1 MRPHKHYAQLEIIG
15 SALKDAREKKNLA
28 RAEFANLC
36 CLSTKMILELEE
48 GGMSSFYT
56 FELKIATAKRVGRL
70 LGLDESS
77 YLTDPSATELID
89 ETSIQPIEAQEISV
103 SKKHEAVGTDSDLK
117 NPPQGNKSKSSA
129 ALIIPEVPNLE
140 ETLNQVNSK
149 HGFKLSAV
157 WASVVTIR
165 VMAILFIFSVL
176 TGAIYGLNDRFNFI
190 NLAIGLVTPQQ
201 KAAVTNDAQDIKPD
215 EDLVLKSDSS
225 DSLVK
230 SAETQQAQLLQTTP
244 SEQCPFKQDAQLPS
258 YQSPNPSKKGDIV
271 NIKSLI
277 KQAICVVDNS
287 GKQTVVNLESNASYA
302 FRGTS
307 PFVVITQDLD
317 SVEMYFQGWRVR
329 SPSAGA
335 KQIKLL
341 EVAL

>member
-1 MRPHKHYAQLEIIG
+1 MRPHKHDAQLEIIG
-15 SALKDAREKKNLA
+15 SVLKDAREKKNLA

-56 FELKIATAKRVGRL
+56 FELKIATAKRVGRVL
-70 LGLDESS
+70 ELDEASYLIDPRATESADDTLVTPIEEQEISAPKKLEVVGADSGPKNPPLKNETISLAEPANPQVLNLDESLS
-77 YLTDPSATELID
+77 HAD
-89 ETSIQPIEAQEISV
+89 
-103 SKKHEAVGTDSDLK
+103 G
-117 NPPQGNKSKSSA
+117 
-129 ALIIPEVPNLE
+129 
-140 ETLNQVNSK
+140 K
-149 HGFKLSAV
+149 HGFKFSSAG
-157 WASVVTIR
+157 ASVITLR
-165 VMAILFIFSVL
+165 VMVILFGFSVL
-176 TGAIYGLNDRFNFI
+176 TGAIYGLNERFNII
-190 NLAIGLVTPQQ
+190 NLAIGLVSPPQ
-201 KAAVTNDAQDIKPD
+201 KAIVANDAQDVKVD
-215 EDLVLKSDSS
+215 EDLALKSDGS
-225 DSLVK
+225 DASVK
-230 SAETQQAQLLQTTP
+230 SPETQPAQALLSTP
-244 SEQCPFKQDAQLPS
+244 GEQCPYKQEAQLPS
-258 YQSPNPSKKGDIV
+258 YQSPNPSKKGDTV

-341 EVAL
+341 EVSL